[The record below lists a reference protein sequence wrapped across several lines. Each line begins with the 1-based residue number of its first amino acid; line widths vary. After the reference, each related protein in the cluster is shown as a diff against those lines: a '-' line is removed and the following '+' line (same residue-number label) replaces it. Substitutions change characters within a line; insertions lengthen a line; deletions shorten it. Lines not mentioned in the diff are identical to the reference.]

1 MGVSRAVPV
10 VLSVLL
16 FLGLPSLAAE
26 SVSTPSESR
35 ALDLHRNLPKDPLLV
50 FGMILEDPEQEVQA
64 ALDFLGELGG
74 AEYRDGVDDAL
85 GQLNEALGFSLQR
98 DLLPLLGPQITLA
111 VDLPPIDYA
120 MLVLAAPS
128 HEALTAV
135 LGGIGIVAEVR
146 DAERLDA
153 ELRTLLDL
161 SAGEVLADGETV
173 GIQIPI
179 WISEGDA
186 PEDQALRSF
195 VTLQYLIRDDR
206 IAVGFSSAWIRDALQ
221 VGPVSEKLASGEDFA
236 RVFSQ
241 LDDRATRL
249 SYVNLPRIR
258 TLVSESHIL
267 SAVLEDN
274 PQTRDL
280 LQTIADSEVMKIG
293 LGSTSVAMNGG
304 VRTINFGPRWLSS
317 AVISSG
323 VLAAMA
329 VPALIASHHEGS
341 SETTTERIEIIAA
354 ACEGFSSD
362 TQTYPPA
369 EGWVPVERIAPYL
382 EPLYVNALPKLD
394 IWENPILYWT
404 DGQSYRILSTGED
417 GLMDRDWAEID
428 TPGPPGPPAAT
439 GGDIAYGDGEFLGVP

>member
-1 MGVSRAVPV
+1 MGLPRAVTV

-16 FLGLPSLAAE
+16 VLGLPALAAE
-26 SVSTPSESR
+26 SVSAPSESR
-35 ALDLHRNLPKDPLLV
+35 VLDLHRSLPKDPLLV
-50 FGMILEDPEQEVQA
+50 FGMILEDPEREVQA
-64 ALDFLGELGG
+64 ALDLLGELGG
-74 AEYRDGVDDAL
+74 FEYRDGVDDAL
-85 GQLNEALGFSLQR
+85 GRLNEALGFSIQR
-98 DLLPLLGPQITLA
+98 DLLPLLGPQITLS

-128 HEALTAV
+128 HEALTVV

-146 DAERLDA
+146 DSERLDA
-153 ELRTLLDL
+153 ALRSLLEL
-161 SAGEVLADGETV
+161 SSGEVLTDGETV
-173 GIQIPI
+173 GVQIPI
-179 WISEGDA
+179 WISDEDA
-186 PEDQALRSF
+186 PEDEALTSF
-195 VTLQYLIRDDR
+195 VTLQYLLRDGR
-206 IAVGFSSAWIRDALQ
+206 IAVGFSSEWIRDALQ
-221 VGPVSEKLASGEDFA
+221 VGPVEEKLASGEDFA

-274 PQTRDL
+274 PQTRSL
-280 LQTIADSEVMKIG
+280 LQTIAVSEAMKIG

-304 VRTINFGPRWLSS
+304 VRTINFGPRWLAS

-323 VLAAMA
+323 VFAAMA
-329 VPALIASHHEGS
+329 VPALIVSHQDGAG
-341 SETTTERIEIIAA
+341 ETTTERIEILAA

-382 EPLYVNALPKLD
+382 EPLYGNSLPRLD
-394 IWENPILYWT
+394 TWDNPILYWSN
-404 DGQSYRILSTGED
+404 GRSYRILSTGED
-417 GLMDRDWAEID
+417 GLMDRDWAEIS
-428 TPGPPGPPAAT
+428 TPGPPAAT
-439 GGDIAYGDGEFLGVP
+439 GEDVAYGDGDFLGVP